1 MLMALFIM
9 LTFPETITDTSLS
22 DLDLDLLR
30 DCVQSKID
38 ELQKGDWETVKKD
51 IGHLHYVLSKL
62 IVMDMDIDHEQK
74 ERDLD
79 FKEECKKTDIHE
91 LEREAK
97 AIKATL

>member
-1 MLMALFIM
+1 MALFIM
-9 LTFPETITDTSLS
+9 LSFPTTITDPSLTA
-22 DLDLDLLR
+22 LDLDLLR

-74 ERDLD
+74 ERDLV
-79 FKEECKKTDIHE
+79 FKEDCKKTKADM

>member
-1 MLMALFIM
+1 MALFIM
-9 LTFPETITDTSLS
+9 LTFPETITDPSLS

-38 ELQKGDWETVKKD
+38 ELQQGNWETVKED
-51 IGHLHYVLSKL
+51 IGHLHYILSKL

-79 FKEECKKTDIHE
+79 FKEACKKTKADM
-91 LEREAK
+91 LERESK

>member
-1 MLMALFIM
+1 MALFIM
-9 LTFPETITDTSLS
+9 LSFPTTITDPSLTA
-22 DLDLDLLR
+22 LDLDILR

-38 ELQKGDWETVKKD
+38 ELQKRDWEAVKED
-51 IGHLHYVLSKL
+51 IGHLHYLLSKL

-74 ERDLD
+74 ERDLV
-79 FKEECKKTDIHE
+79 FKEECKKTKADM